1 MVYLFISKQNK
12 MGKAI
17 GIGGIFMKY
26 KDEAAMKTWFET
38 ALGLTPNDYGVL
50 FAFNGV
56 AETKRGFLQLGTF
69 PSTTK
74 YFGNPEQQY
83 MINFR
88 VTDLVGLEKHL
99 RDLGAVI
106 CDTIETYDYGSFLHI
121 EDPEGN
127 RIELWEPIDKE
138 FEGPEVFVDML

>member
-1 MVYLFISKQNK
+1 

-56 AETKRGFLQLGTF
+56 ADSKRGFLQLGTF
-69 PSTTK
+69 ANTTK
-74 YFGNPEQQY
+74 YFGNPAQQY

-88 VTDLVGLEKHL
+88 VTDLVGLEAHL
-99 RDLGAVI
+99 RELGTVI
-106 CDTIETYDYGSFLHI
+106 CDSIETYEYGSFLHI

-127 RIELWEPIDKE
+127 RIELWEPAEEE
-138 FEGPEVFVDML
+138 FESTEVFVDMR